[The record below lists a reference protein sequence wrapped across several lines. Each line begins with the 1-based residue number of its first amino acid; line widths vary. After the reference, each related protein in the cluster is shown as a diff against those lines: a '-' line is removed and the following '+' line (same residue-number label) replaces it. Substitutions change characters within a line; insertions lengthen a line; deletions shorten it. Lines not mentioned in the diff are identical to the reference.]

1 VEIVQPSFGIRVR
14 QLRLDKG
21 LSQLELAELVGLSSE
36 EQISNIERG
45 KSWVGEQTL
54 ALLAEALTVKQG
66 LLFDYSGNE
75 EFIRR
80 GGLKRR
86 APRKPVVLIVRHK
99 REILI
104 KVPKAKK
111 GRRRRNTS

>member
-1 VEIVQPSFGIRVR
+1 MEIIQPSFGIRVR

-21 LSQLELAELVGLSSE
+21 LSQLELAELVGLSE
-36 EQISNIERG
+36 EQIGNIERG

-54 ALLAEALTVKQG
+54 ALLSEALMVRQG

-75 EFIRR
+75 EFIKT

-86 APRKPVVLIVRHK
+86 APRKPSPLIVRHK
-99 REILI
+99 RKIQI
-104 KVPKAKK
+104 KVPKAQ
-111 GRRRRNTS
+111 RRRRGHHS

>member
-1 VEIVQPSFGIRVR
+1 MEIVQPSFGIRVR

-21 LSQLELAELVGLSSE
+21 LSQLELAELVGLSE
-36 EQISNIERG
+36 EQIGNIERG

-54 ALLAEALTVKQG
+54 ALLSEALTVPQK

-75 EFIRR
+75 EFVKS

-86 APRKPVVLIVRHK
+86 APRKPAPLIVRHK
-99 REILI
+99 RKILI
-104 KVPKAKK
+104 KVPQKPQK
-111 GRRRRNTS
+111 